1 MFVLIDWLVCLCS
14 FTQHCVC
21 AHLLNL
27 VCWLTDYYVQ
37 RGLNVL
43 TIVSLGATKWR
54 RMDWKTKPKTMN
66 QRKTKEMME
75 KVSHSSPQ
83 TITWNDELG
92 ENNNKDHCDAFNYKN
107 LLTWVSLTGIWQVF
121 NKGFSSDLC
130 NFLME
135 VGSWTKCQLLRIR
148 INQVWSGQLDIW
160 HHDDIQEIL
169 ITGHKHLNH
178 KNRPPSLPDPGPIGP
193 AGPHH
198 QHQGSVRE

>member
-1 MFVLIDWLVCLCS
+1 MREKRNSHILLTVPPMIFCLCSLDVCAHWLISVFVLIYSTLCL
-14 FTQHCVC
+14 
-21 AHLLNL
+21 
-27 VCWLTDYYVQ
+27 CWLTDYYVQ

-43 TIVSLGATKWR
+43 TIVSLEATKWR

-66 QRKTKEMME
+66 QQKTEEMME
-75 KVSHSSPQ
+75 KVSPSSPQ
-83 TITWNDELG
+83 TITWNDKLG
-92 ENNNKDHCDAFNYKN
+92 ENNNKDH

-160 HHDDIQEIL
+160 HNDDIQEIL
-169 ITGHKHLNH
+169 ITGHKHLNY
-178 KNRPPSLPDPGPIGP
+178 
-193 AGPHH
+193 
-198 QHQGSVRE
+198 